1 MTLHVLTVHKIVKVI
16 ESVDKMCDAIT
27 KIKSDVS
34 GIPEIKANVAD
45 LLHCVNEMDHN
56 VKNAQEMR
64 DNVVELSDSVEDQNT
79 QIRGAQECML
89 LLANQVDDL
98 RDEVERHERNEQ
110 RFRAHEN
117 SRFGVIERR
126 LDWIMTRLDIPQPQP
141 DERW

>member
-16 ESVDKMCDAIT
+16 KSVDKMCDAIT

-45 LLHCVNEMDHN
+45 LLHRINEMDHN
-56 VKNAQEMR
+56 VENAQEMR
-64 DNVVELSDSVEDQNT
+64 DNVVELSNIVEDQNT

-89 LLANQVDDL
+89 LLANQVENL
-98 RDEVERHERNEQ
+98 HDEVERHERNEQ

-117 SRFGVIERR
+117 SRFSFIERR

>member
-45 LLHCVNEMDHN
+45 LLHRVNEMDHN
-56 VKNAQEMR
+56 VENAQEMR
-64 DNVVELSDSVEDQNT
+64 DAVVETGDIVEDQKAQT
-79 QIRGAQECML
+79 HGAQECML
-89 LLANQVDDL
+89 LLANQVDNL
-98 RDEVERHERNEQ
+98 HDEVERHERNEQ
-110 RFRAHEN
+110 RFHAHKN
-117 SRFGVIERR
+117 SRFSFIKRK

>member
-16 ESVDKMCDAIT
+16 ESVNKMCDAIT

-45 LLHCVNEMDHN
+45 LLHRVNEMDHN
-56 VKNAQEMR
+56 VDNAQEMR
-64 DNVVELSDSVEDQNT
+64 DAVVETGDIVEDQNAQT
-79 QIRGAQECML
+79 HGAQDRML
-89 LLANQVDDL
+89 LLANQVDNL
-98 RDEVERHERNEQ
+98 RDEVEHHERNEQ
-110 RFRAHEN
+110 RFHAHEN

>member
-16 ESVDKMCDAIT
+16 ESVNKMCDAIT

-45 LLHCVNEMDHN
+45 LLHRVNEMDHN
-56 VKNAQEMR
+56 VDNAQEMR
-64 DNVVELSDSVEDQNT
+64 DAMVETGDIVEDQNAQT
-79 QIRGAQECML
+79 HGAQECML
-89 LLANQVDDL
+89 LLANQVDNL
-98 RDEVERHERNEQ
+98 HDEVEHHKRNKQ
-110 RFRAHEN
+110 CFRAHEN

-126 LDWIMTRLDIPQPQP
+126 LDWIMTCLDIPQPQP

>member
-16 ESVDKMCDAIT
+16 ESVDKMCDTIT

-34 GIPEIKANVAD
+34 GILEIKANVAD
-45 LLHCVNEMDHN
+45 LLHRINEMDHN
-56 VKNAQEMR
+56 VENAQEMR

-98 RDEVERHERNEQ
+98 RDKVERHERNEQ
-110 RFRAHEN
+110 HFRAHEN
-117 SRFGVIERR
+117 SRFSFIERR

>member
-16 ESVDKMCDAIT
+16 ESVNKMCDAIT

-45 LLHCVNEMDHN
+45 LLHRVNEMDHN
-56 VKNAQEMR
+56 VENAQEMR
-64 DNVVELSDSVEDQNT
+64 DAVVETGDIVKDQNAQT
-79 QIRGAQECML
+79 HGAQDRML
-89 LLANQVDDL
+89 LLANQVDNL
-98 RDEVERHERNEQ
+98 HDEVERHERNEQ